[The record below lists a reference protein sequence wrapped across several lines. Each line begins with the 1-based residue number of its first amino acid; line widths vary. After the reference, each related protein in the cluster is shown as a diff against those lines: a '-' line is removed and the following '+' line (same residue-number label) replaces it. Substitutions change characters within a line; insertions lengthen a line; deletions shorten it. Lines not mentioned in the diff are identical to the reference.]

1 MIIIIRIIFVWIT
14 VVVSI
19 HAMVIVKP
27 LLQVEPILGKSK
39 IFIDRNQTV
48 TIFDIYHQKFHAVQR
63 DRIGFGYAPRSV
75 IWIKIELHNPHN
87 YSIRKILEYADPLTM
102 QVLLY
107 DGQSKRELYRGGIS
121 YGSVLNRIN
130 PSFPIL
136 LEAHETKI
144 YYLKALSS
152 ITSLTVDLELW
163 NVDAFYQHE
172 IRHQV
177 ILAFFFGAMG
187 ILLLYNLFIYLSVR
201 ERVNL
206 YYFLAFFGIVFHQ
219 FFYRGMA
226 GLYLFSPQEVEMIVR
241 YAAFI
246 VAFPVFF
253 LALFT
258 RSLLKLECYS
268 QIDHLLMRSL
278 FIFILLTILSYFFEL
293 NTWRSLFAVLLLL
306 LLFIITLYAFFQGN
320 RQAKFLIIGWLLL
333 LIPALFMYLSSEG
346 IYDVFRPMPYLAEF
360 FIMIETLLFSLVLAD
375 RMKELKNE
383 TIVSQKCLIEYQR
396 EEERRLNARVQKK
409 TIQLRKSLEE
419 KDLLLRELNHR
430 VKNSIQTIVSFLRL
444 QIDEIDDSRMK
455 EVLKN
460 LENRIL
466 SISQLYTLLY
476 TRENVSYIRAFEYF
490 SLLAQNIQTTLHRP
504 NVEVEITTDCD
515 LDSET
520 AVYCGFIVNE
530 AITNAFQH
538 AFSNKG
544 KGKVWVSLENIDGGE
559 YRLHV
564 VDNGTGFDSSRKRES
579 LGLMIIQSL
588 AIYQLNGKF
597 SMDSSWN
604 GTVIE
609 VKWRR

>member
-1 MIIIIRIIFVWIT
+1 MIIVIRIILVWLT

-19 HAMVIVKP
+19 IAMVIVNP
-27 LLQVEPILGKSK
+27 LEKIDQILEKSE

-48 TIFDIYHQKFHAVQR
+48 DVFDIDYQKFHSIR
-63 DRIGFGYAPRSV
+63 RERIGFGYAPHSV
-75 IWIKIELHNPHN
+75 IWIKIELYNPYDHP
-87 YSIRKILEYADPLTM
+87 IRKILEYADPLTM
-102 QVLLY
+102 QVRLY
-107 DGQSKRELYRGGIS
+107 DGRSKRELFRGGIS
-121 YGSVLNRIN
+121 YGSVLNSIN
-130 PSFPIL
+130 PAFPLL
-136 LEAHETKI
+136 LEPHKTKI
-144 YYLKALSS
+144 YYLKAFSS
-152 ITSLTVDLELW
+152 VTALTVDLKLW
-163 NVDAFYQHE
+163 SVDGFYQHE
-172 IRHQV
+172 IRHQAV
-177 ILAFFFGAMG
+177 LAFFFGAMG

-201 ERVNL
+201 EKINL
-206 YYFLAFFGIVFHQ
+206 YYFLAFLGIVFHQ

-226 GLYLFSPQEVEMIVR
+226 GLYLFSPEQVETIVR

-258 RSLLKLECYS
+258 RSLLKLERYYRMDS
-268 QIDHLLMRSL
+268 LLMRSL
-278 FIFILLTILSYFFEL
+278 YFFVLMTVLSYFFEL

-306 LLFIITLYAFFQGN
+306 LLFIITFYAFFQGN

-346 IYDVFRPMPYLAEF
+346 VYDVFRSMPYLPEL
-360 FIMIETLLFSLVLAD
+360 FILIETLLFSLVLAD

-383 TIVSQKCLIEYQR
+383 IIVSQKRLIEYQR
-396 EEERRLNARVQKK
+396 EEEKRLNARVQKK

-430 VKNSIQTIVSFLRL
+430 VKNSIQTIVAFLRL

-466 SISQLYTLLY
+466 SISQLYSLLY
-476 TRENVSYIRAFEYF
+476 TRGNVSYIRAFEYF
-490 SLLAQNIQTTLHRP
+490 SLLAQNIQTALNRP
-504 NVEVEITTDCD
+504 DVQVEITSDCD

-538 AFSNKG
+538 AFADG
-544 KGKVWVSLENIDGGE
+544 ERGEVRVSLEKVDGGE
-559 YRLHV
+559 YRLRV
-564 VDNGTGFDSSRKRES
+564 VDNGTGFDTSRKRES

-588 AIYQLNGKF
+588 AIYQLNGEF
-597 SMDSSWN
+597 SMDSSQN

-609 VKWRR
+609 VMWRG